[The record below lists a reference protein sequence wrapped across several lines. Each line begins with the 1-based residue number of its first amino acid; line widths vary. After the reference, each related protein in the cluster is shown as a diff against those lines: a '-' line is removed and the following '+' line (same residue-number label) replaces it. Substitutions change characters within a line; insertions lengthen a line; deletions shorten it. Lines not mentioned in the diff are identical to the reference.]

1 MNNSRNRSVVEVREE
16 LMELENGRAVWVVLP
31 DFQKELD
38 SLKRTKE
45 DYLNGDLSYQRL
57 WEREDSKKEAVLADL
72 EALETMLLKIEE
84 NPGIVIPYLD
94 IIRKKKNGGFWKQSG
109 ADVLIAENCTE
120 YFTDFTNA
128 WSALM
133 IRVDVDAEAK
143 CTLSLR
149 HRTFTV

>member
-1 MNNSRNRSVVEVREE
+1 MVELTEE
-16 LMELENGRAVWVVLP
+16 LMELANGRKVWVVLP
-31 DFQKELD
+31 NFEKELH
-38 SLKRTKE
+38 SLERTKE
-45 DYLNGDLSYQRL
+45 NYLNGDLSYQRL

-72 EALETMLLKIEE
+72 EALTTMLLKIEE
-84 NPGIVIPYLD
+84 NPGILIPHLEV
-94 IIRKKKNGGFWKQSG
+94 IRKKKNGGFWKQSG
-109 ADVLIAENCTE
+109 TDVLVAENCTE

-149 HRTFTV
+149 HRTFTQ